1 MRFAISAG
9 DTSIKRRKEKQLSSL
24 IPRISKDKVKLHSK
38 PRDNIQLK
46 PAELLN
52 FGLRIKT
59 YSKGSK
65 PQPLGLEVRVSYF
78 YTKITSRRGR
88 PMKCGIRGPE

>member
-24 IPRISKDKVKLHSK
+24 TPRISKDKVKLNSK
-38 PRDNIQLK
+38 PRDNTQLK
-46 PAELLN
+46 SDERLN

-59 YSKGSK
+59 QPKGSK
-65 PQPLGLEVRVSYF
+65 PQPL
-78 YTKITSRRGR
+78 
-88 PMKCGIRGPE
+88 